1 MKDKNF
7 LNDLANR
14 LSKALPESM
23 QKMQKDLEKN
33 FHVILQSAFNKM
45 DLVTRDEF
53 DAQTKVLARSRKK
66 IEELEASVKVLEKHM
81 KKHKS

>member
-7 LNDLANR
+7 LNDLASR
-14 LSKALPESM
+14 LSKALPDSV

-66 IEELEASVKVLEKHM
+66 LEELEVKIKTLEKHIQ
-81 KKHKS
+81 KKAK

>member
-14 LSKALPESM
+14 LSKALPDSVK
-23 QKMQKDLEKN
+23 KMQNDLEKN
-33 FHVILQSAFNKM
+33 FHVILQNAFNKL

-66 IEELEASVKVLEKHM
+66 IDELENKLKDLEKIL
-81 KKHKS
+81 KKK

>member
-7 LNDLANR
+7 LNDLASR
-14 LSKALPESM
+14 LSKALPDSV

-66 IEELEASVKVLEKHM
+66 LEELEAKIKTLEKHLR
-81 KKHKS
+81 KH

>member
-14 LSKALPESM
+14 LSKALPDSV

-66 IEELEASVKVLEKHM
+66 LEELEAKIKILEKHLLR
-81 KKHKS
+81 K

>member
-7 LNDLANR
+7 LSDLANR
-14 LSKALPESM
+14 LSKVLPDNV
-23 QKMQKDLEKN
+23 QKMQKDVEKN
-33 FHVILQSAFNKM
+33 FHVVLQSAFNKM

-66 IEELEASVKVLEKHM
+66 IDDLESKVKTLEKHLT
-81 KKHKS
+81 KKHK

>member
-7 LNDLANR
+7 LNDLASR
-14 LSKALPESM
+14 LSKALPDSV

-66 IEELEASVKVLEKHM
+66 IEELETAVKALEKHI
-81 KKHKS
+81 KKQKS

>member
-7 LNDLANR
+7 LNDLASR
-14 LSKALPESM
+14 LSKALPDSV

-66 IEELEASVKVLEKHM
+66 IDELEASVKALEKHM
-81 KKHKS
+81 KKNK

>member
-7 LNDLANR
+7 LNDLASR
-14 LSKALPESM
+14 LSKALPDSV

-66 IEELEASVKVLEKHM
+66 IEELEASVKALEKHL
-81 KKHKS
+81 KKIKQ

>member
-7 LNDLANR
+7 LNDLASR

-66 IEELEASVKVLEKHM
+66 IEELENKVEKLEKHLHR
-81 KKHKS
+81 K

>member
-7 LNDLANR
+7 LNDLASR
-14 LSKALPESM
+14 LSKALPDSF
-23 QKMQKDLEKN
+23 QKMQKDIEKN
-33 FHVILQSAFNKM
+33 FHMILQSAFNKM

-66 IEELEASVKVLEKHM
+66 LEELEAKVKTLEKLLHR
-81 KKHKS
+81 K

>member
-7 LNDLANR
+7 LNDLASR
-14 LSKALPESM
+14 LSKALPDSV

-66 IEELEASVKVLEKHM
+66 LEELEAKVKVLEKQLNR
-81 KKHKS
+81 K

>member
-66 IEELEASVKVLEKHM
+66 IEELETAVKSLEKHM
-81 KKHKS
+81 KKHK

>member
-7 LNDLANR
+7 LNDLASR

-33 FHVILQSAFNKM
+33 FNIILQAAFTKL
-45 DLVTRDEF
+45 DLVTREEF
-53 DAQTKVLARSRKK
+53 DAQAKVLARSRKK
-66 IEELEASVKVLEKHM
+66 LEELEAKVKILEKEL
-81 KKHKS
+81 KR